1 MHINVIDTIKQL
13 EDLREDWT
21 TVYSADPHVT
31 IHRSWPWIRAWA
43 ESTPYDWLV
52 LALRHHT
59 SSPYIAF
66 FPLAK
71 EVTLKNEHK
80 LYMGG
85 HPLSAHTGF
94 VCAPE
99 YAVDAITTFSN
110 FIQKQLKWDIFEM
123 REVFDPRFDV
133 FLSYFSSRKFSLRR
147 ISETSCPYIPL
158 PQSWDQYLQDCLS
171 TSARKE
177 LRKKIRLWER

>member
-1 MHINVIDTIKQL
+1 MNATGKASRIMHISVIDTIKQL

-85 HPLSAHTGF
+85 HSSSAHTGF

-147 ISETSCPYIPL
+147 IPETPCP
-158 PQSWDQYLQDCLS
+158 
-171 TSARKE
+171 
-177 LRKKIRLWER
+177 